1 MARFGP
7 MVSPNSA
14 IGRLEQKAGVGCVG
28 LRTIWLAASRAQARP
43 ALALQ
48 AKPDSVALRPNAPPT
63 PTWSLQGPEL
73 RFKLG
78 EAVDIAFGN
87 ELPVPAVL
95 NWRGIDGAPAA
106 EPLTARPPLGGGGKE
121 ALQ

>member
-1 MARFGP
+1 MVRVGP
-7 MVSPNSA
+7 MASPKFPLD
-14 IGRLEQKAGVGCVG
+14 RRELMAGLGAVA
-28 LRTIWLAASRAQARP
+28 LRPIWPAASRAQARP

-73 RFKLG
+73 RFKRG

-87 ELPVPAVL
+87 ELPVPAGL
-95 NWRGIDGAPAA
+95 NWPGMAANALLLLSNWRGWRSA
-106 EPLTARPPLGGGGKE
+106 
-121 ALQ
+121 